1 MESCIIMYLP
11 IMQIVEQNGISEKW
25 NDKEFLKEYLYNLRN
40 CVFDTHVR
48 GIVPVHR
55 KSAGSTS
62 HLNVSQQRTLAVSL
76 FNSLFRLHCGVYT
89 SYTVL
94 LVCTGLPD
102 SVLQESPSDVG
113 KGPQPESHNY
123 VSIVSCIVGILTDII
138 MIEIIQYI
146 NWFPTL
152 TFISVSRKKTLWLD
166 DVT

>member
-1 MESCIIMYLP
+1 M
-11 IMQIVEQNGISEKW
+11 
-25 NDKEFLKEYLYNLRN
+25 
-40 CVFDTHVR
+40 
-48 GIVPVHR
+48 HR

-62 HLNVSQQRTLAVSL
+62 HLNVSQQRTLALSL

-152 TFISVSRKKTLWLD
+152 TFISVSRKKKP
-166 DVT
+166 VIG